1 MIQHCLKFVFLRN
14 KRQQRKKEDGGANST
29 HKHAKAPSPT
39 RPNRGRVEQAPCGR
53 PRQPA
58 KRAAKA
64 NERDAQSNGSARADS
79 HECEGRRWVGPEPG
93 RCCAGSVS
101 CPSLPPGGPGRS
113 PDPRAGWRTSGERR
127 KRNSAHW
134 PGQKGSSSGP
144 ACCRLL
150 HSKRT
155 RSRFEAR
162 ERASSASKHAP

>member
-1 MIQHCLKFVFLRN
+1 MASLDLICFFVN

-39 RPNRGRVEQAPCGR
+39 RPNRGRVEQAQCGR

-64 NERDAQSNGSARADS
+64 NERNTQSNGSARADS

-127 KRNSAHW
+127 KRRREKCTLA
-134 PGQKGSSSGP
+134 GAKGKLIRPSMLP
-144 ACCRLL
+144 TITQQTNTLTFR
-150 HSKRT
+150 SKRASNTAPGT
-155 RSRFEAR
+155 R
-162 ERASSASKHAP
+162 